1 MQHPSTSALATTAL
15 AGAAMVRAGASA
27 RTAGVLSVLALTLA
41 GLALT
46 APPARAQTDLSG
58 VWEIRLDTQIG
69 EATWT
74 ATFEQDGAA
83 LSGEIDIGDRTVLPL
98 EGKVDGASLDFT
110 FIVPDLDGDLP
121 IVLSGTIEGAA
132 IEGDEGNF
140 VWYGAGR
147 WTGVKK

>member
-1 MQHPSTSALATTAL
+1 MTSLGGAARIAGSLASLVALAL
-15 AGAAMVRAGASA
+15 AA
-27 RTAGVLSVLALTLA
+27 
-41 GLALT
+41 LALT
-46 APPARAQTDLSG
+46 APTARAQSDVSG

-98 EGKVDGASLDFT
+98 EGKIDGASLDFT

-121 IVLSGTIEGAA
+121 IVLSGTIEGAT